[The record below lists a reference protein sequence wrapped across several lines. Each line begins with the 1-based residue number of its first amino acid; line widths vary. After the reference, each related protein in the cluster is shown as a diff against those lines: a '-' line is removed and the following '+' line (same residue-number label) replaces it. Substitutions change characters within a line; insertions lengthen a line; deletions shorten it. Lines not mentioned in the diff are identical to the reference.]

1 MLSHQDPL
9 LAHPRR
15 AQSRQ
20 GSKVV
25 RLQPRVRFT
34 GVNRAVSFPPA
45 RTRLSWTFISL
56 PQLPGKGRRWVGPLR
71 HRHPGQSGE
80 RGGVRPERRGG
91 RRGGGY
97 RTVTARKLRLSLLF
111 LSCPQ
116 TVHPMFCLQF
126 VVQVCPSSRFSVDR
140 RAEKL
145 AKAILQFALVQPK
158 RRIFFLYAEIFS

>member
-1 MLSHQDPL
+1 M
-9 LAHPRR
+9 
-15 AQSRQ
+15 
-20 GSKVV
+20 
-25 RLQPRVRFT
+25 RLT
-34 GVNRAVSFPPA
+34 AVNQTVSFPPA
-45 RTRLSWTFISL
+45 RVRPSWTFISL
-56 PQLPGKGRRWVGPLR
+56 PQLPGKDRRRVGPLR
-71 HRHPGQSGE
+71 HRHPGESAE
-80 RGGVRPERRGG
+80 RGSARPERRGG

-97 RTVTARKLRLSLLF
+97 RTVTATKLRLSLLF

-158 RRIFFLYAEIFS
+158 RMIFFLYAEIFS